1 MSVRVSS
8 AGLDDAVKQL
18 NLAWQQTRQDW
29 HDVKSQ
35 QFEQQFLEKLPSVT
49 SQARN
54 MIEEIDA
61 LIRKV
66 RKDCE

>member
-1 MSVRVSS
+1 MSVRISS
-8 AGLDDAVKQL
+8 AGLDDAVKHL
-18 NLAWQQTRQDW
+18 NLAWQRTRQDW
-29 HDVKSQ
+29 HDVKSE
-35 QFEQQFLEKLPSVT
+35 QFELQFLNKLPVVT

-54 MIEEIDA
+54 VIEEIDA